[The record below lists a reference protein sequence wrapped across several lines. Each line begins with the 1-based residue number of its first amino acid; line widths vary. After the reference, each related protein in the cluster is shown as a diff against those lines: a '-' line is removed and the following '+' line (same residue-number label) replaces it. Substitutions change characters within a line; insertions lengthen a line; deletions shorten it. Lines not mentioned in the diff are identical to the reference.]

1 VGWRSVPLS
10 ARELWLEQVNRAA
23 ELRGPFDPDCQ
34 RLFGRLLA
42 IANEVSNELTLV
54 DGRWVENLHHADHLW
69 AEREEARAW
78 QELADLVGIG
88 PMPPD

>member
-1 VGWRSVPLS
+1 MGWRSVPLS

-54 DGRWVENLHHADHLW
+54 
-69 AEREEARAW
+69 ARKKRA
-78 QELADLVGIG
+78 
-88 PMPPD
+88 PPDAALNQSTICDRSERSH